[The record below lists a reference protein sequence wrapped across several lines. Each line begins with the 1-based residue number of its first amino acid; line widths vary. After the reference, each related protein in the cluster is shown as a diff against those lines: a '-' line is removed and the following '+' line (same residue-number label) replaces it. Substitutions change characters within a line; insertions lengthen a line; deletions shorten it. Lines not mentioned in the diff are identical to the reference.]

1 MGPFSGIIK
10 KGKKSQKKCC
20 HLACDLVLYQLF
32 AVRNTERTKITTYIF
47 HDDSHLE
54 SMQNIK
60 KEIKKVVD
68 KEH

>member
-1 MGPFSGIIK
+1 MS
-10 KGKKSQKKCC
+10 
-20 HLACDLVLYQLF
+20 DLVLYQLF
-32 AVRNTERTKITTYIF
+32 AVRNTERTKITTYKF

-68 KEH
+68 KER

>member
-1 MGPFSGIIK
+1 MICVIISELLLK
-10 KGKKSQKKCC
+10 
-20 HLACDLVLYQLF
+20 
-32 AVRNTERTKITTYIF
+32 AVTNNSEQF

-68 KEH
+68 KEHRM

>member
-1 MGPFSGIIK
+1 MS
-10 KGKKSQKKCC
+10 
-20 HLACDLVLYQLF
+20 DLVLYQLF
-32 AVRNTERTKITTYIF
+32 AVRNTERTTITTYIF
-47 HDDSHLE
+47 RDDSHLE